1 MDVKRMRL
9 PDFAARKRQ
18 GEKIVMLTAYDATMA
33 RLLDRA
39 GVDALLV
46 GDSLGTVDPRL
57 RDDASGDAGRRGAS
71 HASRRR
77 GAERAFVIA
86 DMPFLTF
93 QVSVAEA
100 VRNAGRLLQ
109 EGGAAAV
116 KLEGGRPV
124 LDVVK
129 RLVDVGIPVMGHLG
143 LQPQSVHQ
151 AGGYMQA
158 GDAAGAGRSAD
169 DRRARPAGRRRVFAG
184 ARVHSRGRRRR
195 RHRALSIPTIGIG
208 AGPDCDGQILV
219 SYDMLG
225 LFDGFVPS
233 FVHQYAKLGDAV
245 VAADAGLR
253 IGRAGGPIPAAR
265 QPGSCRSG
273 ARTRRMSAEVARDHR
288 ARPRVAGRPSS
299 RRSPRGIR
307 ADDGGAPR
315 GTCPTDRNGHG
326 RTASIVVVS
335 IFVNPLQF
343 DRKDDLERYPRTLE
357 ADLEICNAL
366 GVELVFAPSVG
377 EMYPAEPLCTV
388 HRQADHRTAL
398 RPVPARPLSTA
409 WRPWWPSCSTSSSR
423 TWRISARRTRSSWP
437 SSAGWSHDLE
447 HAGRDRRG
455 GRRCGSP
462 MGWR

>member
-1 MDVKRMRL
+1 MDSKRMRL

-46 GDSLGTVDPRL
+46 GDSLGTVILGLETTLPVTL
-57 RDDASGDAGRRGAS
+57 DAVVHHTRAVS
-71 HASRRR
+71 R

-93 QVSVAEA
+93 QVSVAES

-151 AGGYMQA
+151 AGGYVKQATQPAQVEALMIDALALQDAGAFSLVLESIPADVA
-158 GDAAGAGRSAD
+158 GD
-169 DRRARPAGRRRVFAG
+169 VT
-184 ARVHSRGRRRR
+184 
-195 RHRALSIPTIGIG
+195 RALSIPTIGIG

-245 VAADAGLR
+245 VAATRDYASDV
-253 IGRAGGPIPAAR
+253 RAG
-265 QPGSCRSG
+265 
-273 ARTRRMSAEVARDHR
+273 
-288 ARPRVAGRPSS
+288 
-299 RRSPRGIR
+299 
-307 ADDGGAPR
+307 
-315 GTCPTDRNGHG
+315 
-326 RTASIVVVS
+326 
-335 IFVNPLQF
+335 
-343 DRKDDLERYPRTLE
+343 RYPQR
-357 ADLEICNAL
+357 A
-366 GVELVFAPSVG
+366 S
-377 EMYPAEPLCTV
+377 
-388 HRQADHRTAL
+388 Q
-398 RPVPARPLSTA
+398 VPAG
-409 WRPWWPSCSTSSSR
+409 
-423 TWRISARRTRSSWP
+423 
-437 SSAGWSHDLE
+437 AGPKL
-447 HAGRDRRG
+447 AK
-455 GRRCGSP
+455 
-462 MGWR
+462 

>member
-1 MDVKRMRL
+1 MDVKRLRV

-46 GDSLGTVDPRL
+46 GDSLGTVILGLDTTLPVTL
-57 RDDASGDAGRRGAS
+57 DAVVHHTRAVS
-71 HASRRR
+71 R

-93 QVSVAEA
+93 QISVAEA

-124 LDVVK
+124 VDVVK

-151 AGGYMQA
+151 AGGYIKQA
-158 GDAAGAGRSAD
+158 TQPGQGEALMIDALALQDAGAFSLVLESIPAHVAAD
-169 DRRARPAGRRRVFAG
+169 VTK
-184 ARVHSRGRRRR
+184 
-195 RHRALSIPTIGIG
+195 ALTIPTIGIG

-245 VAADAGLR
+245 TAAAREYAADV
-253 IGRAGGPIPAAR
+253 
-265 QPGSCRSG
+265 RSG
-273 ARTRRMSAEVARDHR
+273 NYPHHANPVG
-288 ARPRVAGRPSS
+288 AGRPTT
-299 RRSPRGIR
+299 G
-307 ADDGGAPR
+307 
-315 GTCPTDRNGHG
+315 
-326 RTASIVVVS
+326 
-335 IFVNPLQF
+335 Q
-343 DRKDDLERYPRTLE
+343 
-357 ADLEICNAL
+357 
-366 GVELVFAPSVG
+366 
-377 EMYPAEPLCTV
+377 
-388 HRQADHRTAL
+388 
-398 RPVPARPLSTA
+398 
-409 WRPWWPSCSTSSSR
+409 
-423 TWRISARRTRSSWP
+423 
-437 SSAGWSHDLE
+437 
-447 HAGRDRRG
+447 
-455 GRRCGSP
+455 
-462 MGWR
+462 